1 MPEKL
6 KEMDVFGIGTD
17 ENTIHRVKRIG
28 GKLNQTTGTVYIVGQ
43 QALSACSLLC
53 QTGWNRLIACKS
65 AFKIDG

>member
-28 GKLNQTTGTVYIVGQ
+28 GKLNQTTGIVYIVGQ
-43 QALSACSLLC
+43 QALSAS
-53 QTGWNRLIACKS
+53 QYGQS
-65 AFKIDG
+65 QSE